1 MSRKVK
7 TYRLN
12 SKSRKS
18 YKEMRKITKK
28 KSGVNEII
36 KHIKPLGFHD
46 DDMQICIKKESIDP
60 SSPTINAELN
70 FPKRNITLNSSNLS
84 NSNSVETSVRNESDT
99 TEIEDAVETSV
110 RNKKTEDAVETSV
123 RSESDATETED
134 AVETSA
140 SSEIETVETEDIAEK
155 SIRSESDTTET
166 ENTVETPV
174 RREID
179 ETDIKIKSQKKST
192 CDGDY
197 LSTSPEKSNNGK
209 LDASGFKPNNK
220 STVSHLQN
228 HIQIKNTLLTSK
240 SRRSQSQF
248 KSLQLDNSSETYD
261 NSDASLKSP
270 CKTKR
275 SARSKIQP
283 KLLPT
288 VRNKNQLSKNDLSFT
303 SNRPTSNE
311 DVHEKI

>member
-1 MSRKVK
+1 MIC
-7 TYRLN
+7 T
-12 SKSRKS
+12 
-18 YKEMRKITKK
+18 
-28 KSGVNEII
+28 
-36 KHIKPLGFHD
+36 GFHD

-70 FPKRNITLNSSNLS
+70 FPKRNITLTSSNLS

-110 RNKKTEDAVETSV
+110 RNKSDTTETEDAVETSV

-179 ETDIKIKSQKKST
+179 ETDIKSTNNIKIAQNIRPKRSLKSFKENLATPMKLRTRNSSKESKKST

-228 HIQIKNTLLTSK
+228 YIQIKNTLLTSK
-240 SRRSQSQF
+240 
-248 KSLQLDNSSETYD
+248 
-261 NSDASLKSP
+261 
-270 CKTKR
+270 
-275 SARSKIQP
+275 
-283 KLLPT
+283 
-288 VRNKNQLSKNDLSFT
+288 
-303 SNRPTSNE
+303 
-311 DVHEKI
+311 